1 MAVVLLP
8 PTLIASIYGMN
19 FHHMPELDWYLGY
32 PWALGL
38 MVAAALVPV
47 IYFRRKG
54 WL

>member
-1 MAVVLLP
+1 
-8 PTLIASIYGMN
+8 
-19 FHHMPELDWYLGY
+19 MPELDWFLGY

-38 MVAAALVPV
+38 MAVAALVPL